1 MQLCG
6 LTLEEVW
13 GDATLLVLYSDDTVF
28 DSLLVELELWP
39 LESLHYHPQP
49 RPTVPL
55 HRSLVRRQ
63 RLRYRLTN
71 IKTTNMCCTHVFGR
85 QVLKIRLDLL
95 RISQVQCI
103 CQFMKSGSPQWA
115 T

>member
-39 LESLHYHPQP
+39 LESLHIILNP
-49 RPTVPL
+49 VPL
-55 HRSLVRRQ
+55 SHF
-63 RLRYRLTN
+63 
-71 IKTTNMCCTHVFGR
+71 I
-85 QVLKIRLDLL
+85 DLL
-95 RISQVQCI
+95 SDVSV
-103 CQFMKSGSPQWA
+103 SG
-115 T
+115 TD